1 MTYTELKEKWDA
13 TMQSRDRAIKR
24 GDAYGIESN
33 LSLLNEDSGMFAA
46 VINQL
51 LIKLSEDEK
60 KKATP

>member
-24 GDAYGIESN
+24 GDAYGIEGN